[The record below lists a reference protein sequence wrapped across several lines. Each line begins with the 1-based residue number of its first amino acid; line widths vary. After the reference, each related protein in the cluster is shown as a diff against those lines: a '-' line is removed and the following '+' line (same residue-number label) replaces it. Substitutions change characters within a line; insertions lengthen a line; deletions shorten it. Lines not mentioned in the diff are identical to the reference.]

1 MGEVGGE
8 SKGKFGFPEG
18 YFLVV
23 TKVSLPN
30 YLYNCPGWFWLKFW
44 TLKWKNM
51 QTVYSLK
58 VSKMEDKERSNSVGQ
73 GGGGIMI

>member
-44 TLKWKNM
+44 TLK
-51 QTVYSLK
+51 
-58 VSKMEDKERSNSVGQ
+58 
-73 GGGGIMI
+73 